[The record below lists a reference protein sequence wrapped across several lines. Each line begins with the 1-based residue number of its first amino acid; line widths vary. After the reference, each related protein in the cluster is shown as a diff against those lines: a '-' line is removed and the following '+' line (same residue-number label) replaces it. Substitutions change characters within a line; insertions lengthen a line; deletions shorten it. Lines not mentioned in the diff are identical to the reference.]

1 MGVVALRYLVLMTEC
16 HNSHKHSQGPLTT
29 HYLTLTQLK
38 YSLFYIF
45 VFLQCAMVLFTL
57 RATNTEKNYT
67 YIIAEELIARYLTHK
82 LFIGGGKACKA
93 HGVVNQALMLT
104 VIYSLTYSFHILE
117 ACYIFHQFYRF
128 SSHATLD

>member
-82 LFIGGGKACKA
+82 SFIEGVKVCKA
-93 HGVVNQALMLT
+93 HRGCYSITNADSNIFINIFISYLRGMLY
-104 VIYSLTYSFHILE
+104 ISPILQ
-117 ACYIFHQFYRF
+117 I
-128 SSHATLD
+128 L